1 MKILTPSLLHGEQL
15 VVSEGVRVY
24 LLPDGREEGGAGG
37 SAGLN
42 LLPAEGALF
51 LTNYRVVFKG
61 TPCDPL
67 VSEHTVVRAFPVS
80 SLTKEKRLSQVGLL
94 GFTRFCWVLLG
105 FTGFYWVLLCSSKFL
120 FGFYWV
126 LLSFTRFYWVLPSFT
141 GFYLVLLGF
150 IGLYWVLLSFTR
162 FYWVL
167 LGFIGFYWVLPSF
180 TGFYWVLLGFT

>member
-141 GFYLVLLGF
+141 GFY
-150 IGLYWVLLSFTR
+150 WVL
-162 FYWVL
+162 
-167 LGFIGFYWVLPSF
+167 IGF
-180 TGFYWVLLGFT
+180 TGFY